1 MSVTPA
7 LPVVSNARRH
17 QWLIT
22 VIIVLVLVSE
32 PFAKIIGSYADAAAF
47 VAVLLG
53 GCGAAAKCRN
63 HSKRPRPVTAA

>member
-1 MSVTPA
+1 M
-7 LPVVSNARRH
+7 
-17 QWLIT
+17 
-22 VIIVLVLVSE
+22 LVSE